1 MKNIEFPVFKTKTEK
16 VTKRFDLI
24 SPQDRKEYFEA
35 KAGPEI
41 EKIRQYLKE
50 NSFVAYLMGKKNA
63 GKGTYAKMFSEI
75 IGPDSISHFSVG
87 DMIREV
93 DKELADENKKLELVK
108 YLKRNYRGWVP
119 FNKIM
124 DFLENRS
131 TRNLLP
137 NELIL
142 TLLKREIAKQDK
154 RAIFL
159 DGFPRS
165 LDQVSFSLFFR
176 ELIGYRDDPDIF
188 ILIDVSENVIDERIK
203 YRRICPKCKTS
214 RNLKL
219 LPTKKIGYEES
230 KDEFYLLCDSG
241 ECNNVKMIQKEG
253 DELGIE
259 TIRERLITDEEI
271 IEKAFSLYGIP
282 KILLRNSVPKA
293 QALESFDSYE
303 ITPEYVY
310 YWDEDNKKVNVEEKP
325 WEVIDDSGENSYSLL
340 PPPVIISMIKQMS
353 DIVSQFD

>member
-1 MKNIEFPVFKTKTEK
+1 MKNIQFPVFKTKTEG
-16 VTKRFDLI
+16 VTRSFDLI

-63 GKGTYAKMFSEI
+63 GKGTYAKMFAEI

-93 DKELADENKKLELVK
+93 DKELADPLKKLELVK

-119 FNKIM
+119 FDKIM

-142 TLLKREIAKQDK
+142 TLLKREIEKQEK
-154 RAIFL
+154 KAIFL

-165 LDQVSFSLFFR
+165 LDQVLFSLFFR
-176 ELIGYRDDPDIF
+176 ELIGYRNDPDIF
-188 ILIDVSENVIDERIK
+188 ILIDVAENVIDERIK
-203 YRRICPKCKTS
+203 YRRICPECKTS

-219 LPTKKIGYEES
+219 LPTKEVGYDED

-241 ECNNVKMIQKEG
+241 KCNNIKMVQKEG

-282 KILLRNSVPKA
+282 KILLRNSVPKS
-293 QALESFDSYE
+293 QASEVTDSYE

-310 YWDEDNKKVNVEEKP
+310 HWDEESKKVNVEEKP
-325 WEVIDDSGENSYSLL
+325 WEFIDDSGENSYSLL
-340 PPPVIISMIKQMS
+340 PPPVVVSMIKQLA

>member
-1 MKNIEFPVFKTKTEK
+1 MKNIQFPVFKTKTEG
-16 VTKRFDLI
+16 VTRSFDLI
-24 SPQDRKEYFEA
+24 SPKDRKEYFEA
-35 KAGPEI
+35 KAGTEI

-63 GKGTYAKMFSEI
+63 GKGTYAKMFAEI

-93 DKELADENKKLELVK
+93 DKELADHHKKLELVK

-119 FNKIM
+119 FEKIM

-142 TLLKREIAKQDK
+142 TLIKREIEKQDK
-154 RAIFL
+154 KAIFL
-159 DGFPRS
+159 DGFPRN

-176 ELIGYRDDPDIF
+176 ELIGYRQDPDIF
-188 ILIDVSENVIDERIK
+188 ILIDVAENVIDERIK
-203 YRRICPKCKTS
+203 YRRICPECKTS

-219 LPTKKIGYEES
+219 LPTKEVGYDES

-241 ECNNVKMIQKEG
+241 ECDNVKMVQKEG
-253 DELGIE
+253 DELGIQ
-259 TIRERLITDEEI
+259 TIRQRLITDEEI

-282 KILLRNSVPKA
+282 KILLRNSVSTSEA
-293 QALESFDSYE
+293 SEFIDSYE

-310 YWDEDNKKVNVEEKP
+310 HWDEDNKKVNVEEKP
-325 WEVIDDSGENSYSLL
+325 WEFFDDSGERSYSLL
-340 PPPVIISMIKQMS
+340 PPPVVVSMIKQLA